1 MSANDVS
8 RGKEIAD
15 KLAHT
20 ANNGTADAATRP
32 PAKRTTRRT
41 TKSTAT
47 HNGNGNGNTPAG
59 PEYYSDG
66 TPVHDDEPPADDYGP
81 PEHDHQPDDVWHHNG
96 KTVHHDEHQDDNQT
110 DFDPNE
116 YEIQDRLHRLRIQHE
131 AKQRLDQ
138 ELRPDVAL
146 PQIKSLTELLA
157 EPDEPAEY
165 RIDKLALAGARVMLS
180 AQYKAGKTT
189 LIGNLIRAL
198 VDVEPFLGRFDVK
211 IPAKRI
217 VLIDDEL
224 DHKTLRRWLREQGIV
239 NTAAVA
245 DVVSLRGRLA
255 AFNLL
260 DERCRDQ
267 WIQRLSDLGCDY
279 LILDC
284 LRPVLDALGLDENRD
299 AGKFLVPFDTMLTSA
314 GVGDACV
321 VQHMGH
327 TGERSRGDS
336 RLQDWPDA
344 IWRLVRESE
353 EPDSAR
359 FFAAF
364 GRDVNVAEGRLSFA
378 DRRLTYTDGNRAD
391 AKLHGALIA
400 VIECLAASTEP
411 LSGSGIEDALGGEH
425 TRAAIRS
432 AKAAGITRG
441 LIATQPGKKNAT
453 LHQIAN
459 PCQACNHPVTASGD
473 RHLSCPKPGSQAVL
487 GD

>member
-1 MSANDVS
+1 MNPDDVK
-8 RGKEIAD
+8 RGEKIASSG
-15 KLAHT
+15 KY
-20 ANNGTADAATRP
+20 NGTAVA
-32 PAKRTTRRT
+32 
-41 TKSTAT
+41 
-47 HNGNGNGNTPAG
+47 
-59 PEYYSDG
+59 
-66 TPVHDDEPPADDYGP
+66 DEPWPSSDSSRHRDESG
-81 PEHDHQPDDVWHHNG
+81 DG
-96 KTVHHDEHQDDNQT
+96 EHQDAAGSSTTVELDPGP
-110 DFDPNE
+110 DFDPDE
-116 YEIQDRLHRLRIQHE
+116 YQIQDRLHRLRIQHE

-138 ELRPDVAL
+138 ELWPDIAL
-146 PQIKSLTELLA
+146 PPVKSLAELLA
-157 EPDEPAEY
+157 EPDAPTEY
-165 RIDKLALAGARVMLS
+165 RIDKLALAGARIMLS

-189 LIGNLIRAL
+189 IVGNLIRSLA
-198 VDVEPFLGRFDVK
+198 DAEPFLGRFDVK

-224 DHKTLRRWLREQGIV
+224 DEKTLRRWLREQGIA
-239 NTAAVA
+239 NTGAVA

-267 WIQRLSDLGCDY
+267 WIRRLSDLGCDY

-299 AGKFLVPFDTMLTSA
+299 AGKFLVPFDTMLTSG

-359 FFAAF
+359 FFSAF

-378 DRRLTYTDGNRAD
+378 DRRLIYSDGNRAD
-391 AKLHGALIA
+391 AKLHTALIA
-400 VIECLAASTEP
+400 VIECLVGADEP
-411 LSGSGIEDALGGEH
+411 LSGSGIEDALGGDH
-425 TRAAIRS
+425 TRAAIRT
-432 AKAAGITRG
+432 ARATGIARG
-441 LIATQPGKKNAT
+441 LIVAQPGRKNAT
-453 LHQIAN
+453 LHRIAN
-459 PCQACNHPVTASGD
+459 PCQVCGRPVTASGD
-473 RHLSCPKPGSQAVL
+473 RHLSCPKPGSQGVL
-487 GD
+487 GE